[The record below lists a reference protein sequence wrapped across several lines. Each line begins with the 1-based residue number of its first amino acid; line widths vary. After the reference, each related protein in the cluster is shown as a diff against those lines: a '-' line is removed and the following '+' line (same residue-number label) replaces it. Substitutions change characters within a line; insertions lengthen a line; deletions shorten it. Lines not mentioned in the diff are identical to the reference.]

1 MLAVEG
7 LDPCPGVGR
16 GHRVGTENT
25 LEHGAQHPRPG
36 LGIVQKGVPGARVF
50 LDVVRDLQPLQG
62 GVERGRDTASAAAAI
77 SANPSAP
84 KDDASAVP
92 VAKADANSQA
102 AAISVAEKVV
112 TAFGRPG
119 LDYQPWINGRYPL
132 LTQTGAAA
140 YEDTDPANVPV
151 HQVTGAGTILPG
163 STNVALIVKVPT
175 DAGPYTVSLSRPGS
189 TAPWLADRIRPAQ
202 G

>member
-1 MLAVEG
+1 MRRAAAIVPLAVVLALAG
-7 LDPCPGVGR
+7 CVG
-16 GHRVGTENT
+16 GSGNGKPDATT
-25 LEHGAQHPRPG
+25 APS
-36 LGIVQKGVPGARVF
+36 
-50 LDVVRDLQPLQG
+50 
-62 GVERGRDTASAAAAI
+62 RDTAPSAPSSAPTS

-84 KDDASAVP
+84 KDDATAVP
-92 VAKADANSQA
+92 VPEAGANSQA
-102 AAISVAEKVV
+102 AAISAAEKVV

-119 LDYQPWINGRYPL
+119 LDYQTWINGLYPL

>member
-1 MLAVEG
+1 MRRAAAIVPLAVVLALAG
-7 LDPCPGVGR
+7 CVG
-16 GHRVGTENT
+16 GSGTGKPDAT
-25 LEHGAQHPRPG
+25 TASS
-36 LGIVQKGVPGARVF
+36 
-50 LDVVRDLQPLQG
+50 
-62 GVERGRDTASAAAAI
+62 RDTASSAPTT

-84 KDDASAVP
+84 KDDATAVP
-92 VAKADANSQA
+92 VPEAGANSQA

-112 TAFGRPG
+112 TAFARPG
-119 LDYQPWINGRYPL
+119 LDYQTWINGLYPL

-140 YEDTDPANVPV
+140 YEDTDPGNVPV

-175 DAGPYTVSLSRPGS
+175 DAGSYTVSLSRPGS

>member
-1 MLAVEG
+1 M
-7 LDPCPGVGR
+7 R
-16 GHRVGTENT
+16 R
-25 LEHGAQHPRPG
+25 
-36 LGIVQKGVPGARVF
+36 
-50 LDVVRDLQPLQG
+50 
-62 GVERGRDTASAAAAI
+62 AAAI
-77 SANPSAP
+77 VPLAVVLTLAGCVGGSSTGLPDATTTPSGGTATSAPTTSANPSAP
-84 KDDASAVP
+84 KDEATAVP
-92 VAKADANSQA
+92 VPEADANSQA
-102 AAISVAEKVV
+102 AAISAAEKVV

-119 LDYQPWINGRYPL
+119 LDYQTWINGLYPL

-151 HQVTGAGTILPG
+151 HQVTGSGTILPG

>member
-1 MLAVEG
+1 MRRAAAIVPLAVVLALAGCVGGAGTG
-7 LDPCPGVGR
+7 LPDATTAP
-16 GHRVGTENT
+16 T
-25 LEHGAQHPRPG
+25 
-36 LGIVQKGVPGARVF
+36 
-50 LDVVRDLQPLQG
+50 RDA
-62 GVERGRDTASAAAAI
+62 ASAAPTT

-84 KDDASAVP
+84 KDDATAVP
-92 VAKADANSQA
+92 VPEADANSQA

-119 LDYQPWINGRYPL
+119 LDYQTWINGLYPL

-151 HQVTGAGTILPG
+151 HQVTGSGVVLPG
-163 STNVALIVKVPT
+163 STEVALIVKVPT

>member
-1 MLAVEG
+1 MRRAAAIVPLAVVLALAGCVGGSGTG
-7 LDPCPGVGR
+7 LPDATTAPS
-16 GHRVGTENT
+16 
-25 LEHGAQHPRPG
+25 
-36 LGIVQKGVPGARVF
+36 
-50 LDVVRDLQPLQG
+50 RDA
-62 GVERGRDTASAAAAI
+62 ASAAPTT

-84 KDDASAVP
+84 KDDATAVP
-92 VAKADANSQA
+92 VPEADANSQA

-119 LDYQPWINGRYPL
+119 LDYQTWINGRYPL
-132 LTQTGAAA
+132 RTQTGAAA

-151 HQVTGAGTILPG
+151 HQGTGAATIMPG

>member
-1 MLAVEG
+1 MRRAAAIVPLAAILALAG
-7 LDPCPGVGR
+7 CLGGS
-16 GHRVGTENT
+16 GTGKPDAT
-25 LEHGAQHPRPG
+25 TAPS
-36 LGIVQKGVPGARVF
+36 
-50 LDVVRDLQPLQG
+50 RDA
-62 GVERGRDTASAAAAI
+62 ASAAPTS

-84 KDDASAVP
+84 KDDATAVP
-92 VAKADANSQA
+92 VPEAGANSQA

-119 LDYQPWINGRYPL
+119 LDYQTWINGLYPL

-140 YEDTDPANVPV
+140 YADTDPANVPV
-151 HQVTGAGTILPG
+151 HQATGAGTILPG

-175 DAGPYTVSLSRPGS
+175 DAGPYTVSLNRQGS

>member
-1 MLAVEG
+1 M
-7 LDPCPGVGR
+7 R
-16 GHRVGTENT
+16 R
-25 LEHGAQHPRPG
+25 
-36 LGIVQKGVPGARVF
+36 
-50 LDVVRDLQPLQG
+50 
-62 GVERGRDTASAAAAI
+62 AAAI
-77 SANPSAP
+77 VPLAVVLALAGCVGGSGTGKPDATTAPSGGTASSAPTTSANPSAR
-84 KDDASAVP
+84 KDDATAVP
-92 VAKADANSQA
+92 VPEADANSQA
-102 AAISVAEKVV
+102 AAISAAEKAV

-119 LDYQPWINGRYPL
+119 LDYQTWINGLYPL

>member
-1 MLAVEG
+1 MRRAAALAPLAVVLALAG
-7 LDPCPGVGR
+7 CVG
-16 GHRVGTENT
+16 GSGTGQPEETVETSNSP
-25 LEHGAQHPRPG
+25 ASSRP
-36 LGIVQKGVPGARVF
+36 
-50 LDVVRDLQPLQG
+50 
-62 GVERGRDTASAAAAI
+62 TT
-77 SANPSAP
+77 SANPTAP
-84 KDDASAVP
+84 KDDATAQAVP
-92 VAKADANSQA
+92 EADAHSQT

-119 LDYQPWINGRYPL
+119 PGYQTWINGLYPL

-163 STNVALIVKVPT
+163 STNVALIVTVPT
-175 DAGPYTVSLSRPGS
+175 DAGPYTVSLSRPSG